1 MTRGALPALAVAAAV
16 ALAGCAALQR
26 PTAEPVESARP
37 TAAAADD
44 DAGAA
49 YDLTIDVPAPLRELL
64 ETHLDLA
71 RFQGNEAASI
81 TALEL
86 RRLVAATPAQA
97 RALLE
102 TQGYFAAQVTALREA
117 GTPPVIRVTVE
128 PGPRTTIERVTL
140 EAQGELGVAVEAGDP
155 EALRRLD
162 ALRRDWPLAAGEP
175 FTQSAWA
182 AAKNASLAQ
191 LRADGYPAATWSG
204 TGAEVDPATQRA
216 RIFVV
221 ADSGPLFRLGE
232 LRIEGLG
239 RYRESVVRD
248 LAGFAPGTVY
258 SESLLADFQER
269 LRKAGLFEAVAVD
282 VDTAPALAAATP
294 VVVRVRELTLQQAT
308 AGVGIS
314 ANTGPRV
321 SLEHVHRRAFG
332 QRLTAKNKF
341 EIGRDLRLWEGELVT
356 HPLPG
361 FYRDLVAGSLE
372 RLSVNNE
379 IRSSWRLRAGRTQ
392 DTQRI
397 ERLYFA
403 ELQGATTRNAAGS
416 STADA
421 ATLNYHW
428 VWRDLDNI
436 VLPTRGITASAQVA
450 GGFAQSNFA
459 DSGPFARAAG
469 RLTGYLPLPG
479 NWYGQ
484 ARVEAGEV
492 FAKASVGIPDTLLFR
507 AGGDDSVRGYDY
519 RSLGPLKNGVLASGR
534 VLLTASAEIARPLS
548 ERWPSVWYAAF
559 VDAGNTA
566 DDWKDRDPA
575 IGYGVGVR
583 WRSPVGPLRFDV
595 AYGREVR
602 SVRLHFSVGI
612 AF

>member
-26 PTAEPVESARP
+26 PAAESAEPARE
-37 TAAAADD
+37 AAATADD
-44 DAGAA
+44 DAGATYELA
-49 YDLTIDVPAPLRELL
+49 IDAPKPLRELL
-64 ETHLDLA
+64 AAHLDLA

-102 TQGYFAAQVTALREA
+102 TQGYFSAQVTALREA
-117 GTPPVIRVTVE
+117 GTPPVIRVAVE
-128 PGPRTTIERVTL
+128 PGPRTTIERVTF
-140 EAQGELGVAVEAGDP
+140 EVQGELGVAVEAGD
-155 EALRRLD
+155 ADAQHRLD

-204 TGAEVDPATQRA
+204 TGVEVDPATQRA

-232 LRIEGLG
+232 LRVEGLE
-239 RYRESVVRD
+239 RYRESAVRN
-248 LAGFAPGTVY
+248 LAGFVPGAVY
-258 SESLLADFQER
+258 SESLLAEFQER

-282 VDTAPALAAATP
+282 VEVGAERAAAAP

-308 AGVGIS
+308 TGVGIS

-332 QRLTAKNKF
+332 ERLTAKNKF

-361 FYRDLVAGSLE
+361 FYRDLVAGSVE

-428 VWRDLDNI
+428 VWRDLDDI
-436 VLPTRGITASAQVA
+436 VLPTRGVTASAQVA

-459 DSGPFARAAG
+459 DNGPFARAAG

-507 AGGDDSVRGYDY
+507 AGGDDSVRGYGY
-519 RSLGPLKNGVLASGR
+519 RSLGPLKSGVLASGR
-534 VLLTASAEIARPLS
+534 VLLTASAEIARPFS
-548 ERWPSVWYAAF
+548 DRWPNVWYAAF
-559 VDAGNTA
+559 VDAGNAA
-566 DDWKDRDPA
+566 DDWKDLDPA

-583 WRSPVGPLRFDV
+583 WRSPVGPLRLDL
-595 AYGREVR
+595 AWGQEVHKL
-602 SVRLHFSVGI
+602 RLHFSVGI